1 MTSFGVL
8 RMPWA
13 ANITVHAFQVLINNS
28 LLFEALYV
36 IVYCVCRTMDP
47 NSEVRLTCSYND
59 NLGESVLDLLCTVND
74 VLAIFIYVWI
84 LCIF

>member
-1 MTSFGVL
+1 MLPSRGTQSGVTSFGVL

-36 IVYCVCRTMDP
+36 IFIV
-47 NSEVRLTCSYND
+47 
-59 NLGESVLDLLCTVND
+59 SVEQ
-74 VLAIFIYVWI
+74 WI
-84 LCIF
+84 LILR